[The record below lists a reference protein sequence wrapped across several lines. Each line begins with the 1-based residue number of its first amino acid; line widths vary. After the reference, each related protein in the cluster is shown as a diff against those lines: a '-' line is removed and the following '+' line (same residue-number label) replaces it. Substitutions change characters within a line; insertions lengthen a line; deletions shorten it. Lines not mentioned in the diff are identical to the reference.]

1 MHGLPA
7 YIVYTLTDFRFLGSS
22 YSELSPVTA
31 VTPERKKENLAAERH
46 NLAVIKADHVNNSG
60 KPLRQYY
67 GSYSLIAWLAVG
79 L

>member
-1 MHGLPA
+1 MDLYRSVHMIHRKTLCFMHGLPA

-46 NLAVIKADHVNNSG
+46 NLAVIKADHVN
-60 KPLRQYY
+60 LQ
-67 GSYSLIAWLAVG
+67 
-79 L
+79 